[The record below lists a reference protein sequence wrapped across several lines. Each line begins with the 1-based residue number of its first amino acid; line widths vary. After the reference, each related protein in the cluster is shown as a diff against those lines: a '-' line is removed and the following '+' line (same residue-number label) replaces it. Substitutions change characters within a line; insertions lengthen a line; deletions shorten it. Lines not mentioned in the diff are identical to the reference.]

1 MATKIKKLEAR
12 SKKLEKTEVVAKA
25 PKKTA
30 PTAKQSGGLVAKAPR
45 KVTPK
50 KIEVETPKVEPVRQ
64 AQGESLMDRLMAK
77 AGASLVTPK
86 RGQQLEGKVSF
97 VSRKMVLVDIGAKT
111 EGVVADAEAKEA
123 ADIIETLKI
132 GDTISVFIKHPEND
146 QGQILLSLRK
156 AVEEGR
162 WSVFKKWM
170 DEDKEV
176 DVTGLEVNKGGMV
189 VKTGEIR
196 GFVPASQFGEKHLGN
211 MDELLG
217 KTFKVKVIEVD
228 KAQNRLIFSEKL
240 VSDAEGLAK
249 KDEALADVVSGSK
262 LVGTVSGIMPFGVF
276 VTVNV
281 PVKGHADSGAVRR
294 AGEVAKVEGL
304 VHISEISWEKVEDP
318 NTMFK
323 VGQEVAV
330 MVIGIEKEAGKLNL
344 SIKQLSG
351 DPWKEI
357 ETKYAVGTKHVGKV
371 VRIAPY
377 GVFVNFDKGI
387 DGLIHVSKQ
396 PQGKEFK
403 VGESVDVYVEM
414 LDSKSR
420 RMSLGVVLTE
430 VPVEYR

>member
-1 MATKIKKLEAR
+1 MATKKATRR
-12 SKKLEKTEVVAKA
+12 SAEPVDKPAKA
-25 PKKTA
+25 AVKK
-30 PTAKQSGGLVAKAPR
+30 PR
-45 KVTPK
+45 VKKVTPK
-50 KIEVETPKVEPVRQ
+50 KVEVNTSTSSVRVRAVPKVETK
-64 AQGESLMDRLMAK
+64 AESLMDRLMAK
-77 AGASLVTPK
+77 AGATLVTPK
-86 RGQQLEGKVSF
+86 RGQQVEGTVTF
-97 VSRKMVLVDIGAKT
+97 VSRRMVLVNIGAKT

-123 ADIIETLKI
+123 SDIIETLKV
-132 GDTISVFIKHPEND
+132 GDPISVFIKHPEND

-170 DEDKEV
+170 DEDREV
-176 DVTGLEVNKGGMV
+176 EVAGLEVNKGGMV
-189 VKTGEIR
+189 VKIGEIR

-211 MDELLG
+211 MEELLG
-217 KTFKVKVIEVD
+217 KTFKAKVIEVD

-249 KDEALADVVSGSK
+249 KDEALADVVAGAK

-281 PVKGHADSGAVRR
+281 PVKAK

-304 VHISEISWEKVEDP
+304 VHISEISWEKVDDP
-318 NTMFK
+318 NTMFA
-323 VGQEVAV
+323 VGQEVSV

-351 DPWKEI
+351 DPWSDI
-357 ETKYAVGTKHVGKV
+357 ETKYAVGTKHQGKV
-371 VRIAPY
+371 FRIAAY
-377 GVFVNFDKGI
+377 GVFVNFERGI

-396 PQGKEFK
+396 PQGKEFA
-403 VGESVDVYVEM
+403 VGEVVDVYVEM
-414 LDSKSR
+414 LEAKSR

>member
-1 MATKIKKLEAR
+1 MATKKATRR
-12 SKKLEKTEVVAKA
+12 SAEPVDKPAKA
-25 PKKTA
+25 AVKK
-30 PTAKQSGGLVAKAPR
+30 PR
-45 KVTPK
+45 VKKVTPK
-50 KIEVETPKVEPVRQ
+50 KVEVNTSTSSVRVRAVPKVETK
-64 AQGESLMDRLMAK
+64 AESLMDRLMAK
-77 AGASLVTPK
+77 DGATLVTPK
-86 RGQQLEGKVSF
+86 RGQQVEGTVTF
-97 VSRKMVLVDIGAKT
+97 VSRRMVLVNIGAKT

-123 ADIIETLKI
+123 SDIIESLKV
-132 GDTISVFIKHPEND
+132 GDPISVFIKHPEND

-170 DEDKEV
+170 DEDREV
-176 DVTGLEVNKGGMV
+176 EVAGLEVNKGGMV
-189 VKTGEIR
+189 VKIGEIR

-211 MDELLG
+211 MEELLG
-217 KTFKVKVIEVD
+217 KTFKAKVIEVD

-249 KDEALADVVSGSK
+249 KDEALADVVAGAK

-281 PVKGHADSGAVRR
+281 PVKAK

-304 VHISEISWEKVEDP
+304 VHISEISWEKVDDP
-318 NTMFK
+318 NTMFA
-323 VGQEVAV
+323 VGQEVSV

-351 DPWKEI
+351 DPWSDI
-357 ETKYAVGTKHVGKV
+357 ETKYAVGTKHQGKV
-371 VRIAPY
+371 FRIAAY
-377 GVFVNFDKGI
+377 GVFVNFERGI

-396 PQGKEFK
+396 PQGKEFA
-403 VGESVDVYVEM
+403 VGETVDVYVEM
-414 LDSKSR
+414 LDAKSR

>member
-1 MATKIKKLEAR
+1 
-12 SKKLEKTEVVAKA
+12 
-25 PKKTA
+25 
-30 PTAKQSGGLVAKAPR
+30 
-45 KVTPK
+45 
-50 KIEVETPKVEPVRQ
+50 
-64 AQGESLMDRLMAK
+64 MDRLMAK

-86 RGQQLEGKVSF
+86 RGQQLTGIVSF
-97 VSRKMVLVDIGAKT
+97 VSRRMVLVDIGAKT
-111 EGVVADAEAKEA
+111 EGIVADAEAKEA
-123 ADIIETLKI
+123 VDIIETLKV
-132 GDTISVFIKHPEND
+132 GDSISVFIKHPEND

-170 DEDKEV
+170 DEDHEV
-176 DVTGLEVNKGGMV
+176 EVSGLEVNKGGMV

-196 GFVPASQFGEKHLGN
+196 GFVPASQFGEKFLGN
-211 MDELLG
+211 MEELVG
-217 KTFKVKVIEVD
+217 RTFKVKVIEVD
-228 KAQNRLIFSEKL
+228 KAQNRLIFSEKM
-240 VSDAEGLAK
+240 VSDALGMAK
-249 KDEALADVVSGSK
+249 KDEALADVVAGTK

-276 VTVNV
+276 VTVSV
-281 PVKGHADSGAVRR
+281 PVKGKPTDTA
-294 AGEVAKVEGL
+294 AKIEGL

-318 NTMFK
+318 NVMFK
-323 VGQEVAV
+323 VGQEVEV

-351 DPWKEI
+351 DPWKDI
-357 ETKYAVGTKHVGKV
+357 DTKYAVGTKHVGKV

-377 GVFVNFDKGI
+377 GIFVNFERGI

-396 PQGKEFK
+396 PQGKDFK
-403 VGESVDVYVEM
+403 LGESVDVYVEM

>member
-1 MATKIKKLEAR
+1 MATK
-12 SKKLEKTEVVAKA
+12 
-25 PKKTA
+25 
-30 PTAKQSGGLVAKAPR
+30 
-45 KVTPK
+45 KVSNPSD
-50 KIEVETPKVEPVRQ
+50 
-64 AQGESLMDRLMAK
+64 SLMDRLMASAK
-77 AGASLVTPK
+77 TALVTPK
-86 RGQQLEGKVSF
+86 RGQQLDGTVSF
-97 VSRKMVLVDIGAKT
+97 LSKKMVLVDIGAKT
-111 EGVVADAEAKEA
+111 EGMVTDEEAKEA
-123 ADIIETLKI
+123 ADVIEGLKI
-132 GDTISVFIKHPEND
+132 GDKITVFVKHPEND

-176 DVTGLEVNKGGMV
+176 EVAGLEVNKGGMV
-189 VKTGEIR
+189 VKVGELR
-196 GFVPASQFGEKHLGN
+196 GFVPASQFGEKYLGN
-211 MDELLG
+211 MDQLLN
-217 KTFKVKVIEVD
+217 KSFKVKVIEVD

-240 VSDAEGLAK
+240 ISDAEGLAK
-249 KDEALADVVSGSK
+249 KDEALAYVTIGQK
-262 LVGTVSGIMPFGVF
+262 LSGTVSGIMPFGVF

-281 PVKGHADSGAVRR
+281 PIKDK
-294 AGEVAKVEGL
+294 AGQFAKVEGL

-318 NTMFK
+318 NLVFK
-323 VGQEVAV
+323 VGQEVGV
-330 MVIGIEKEAGKLNL
+330 MVIGVEKEAGKLNL

-357 ETKYAVGTKHVGKV
+357 ETKFAVGTKHSGKV

-377 GVFVNFDKGI
+377 GVFVNFERGI

-403 VGESVDVYVEM
+403 IGEEVNVYVEM
-414 LDSKSR
+414 IDAKSR

>member
-1 MATKIKKLEAR
+1 MATK
-12 SKKLEKTEVVAKA
+12 KA
-25 PKKTA
+25 TKKT
-30 PTAKQSGGLVAKAPR
+30 
-45 KVTPK
+45 TPK
-50 KIEVETPKVEPVRQ
+50 KVEANTSTSSVRVRETPKVETKV
-64 AQGESLMDRLMAK
+64 ESLMDKLMAK
-77 AGASLVTPK
+77 AGTALVTPK
-86 RGQQLEGKVSF
+86 RGQQVEGSVTF

-111 EGVVADAEAKEA
+111 EGLVADAEAKEA
-123 ADIIETLKI
+123 ADIIETLKV
-132 GDTISVFIKHPEND
+132 GDKISVFIKHPEND

-176 DVTGLEVNKGGMV
+176 EVTGLEVNKGGMV
-189 VKTGEIR
+189 VKIGEIR

-211 MDELLG
+211 MDELLN
-217 KTFKVKVIEVD
+217 KTFKAKVIEVD

-249 KDEALADVVSGSK
+249 KDEALADVTAGTR

-281 PVKGHADSGAVRR
+281 PVKAK

-304 VHISEISWEKVEDP
+304 VHISEISWEKVDDP

-323 VGQEVAV
+323 VGQEVEV

-351 DPWKEI
+351 DPWSDI
-357 ETKYAVGTKHVGKV
+357 ETKYAVGTKHQGKV

-377 GVFVNFDKGI
+377 GVFVNFGKGI

-396 PQGKEFK
+396 PQGKEFA
-403 VGESVDVYVEM
+403 VGETVDVYVEM
-414 LDSKSR
+414 LDAKSR